1 MSKNNKPASKA
12 LEESGEA
19 IDPAS
24 LKPDEI
30 GIFVATTNIST
41 GDNVYKAGDEL
52 NPEDFDDFE
61 RLLEIG
67 FIKVI
72 SPEEKQ

>member
-1 MSKNNKPASKA
+1 MSKNSKPKIT
-12 LEESGEA
+12 ENHEA

-24 LKPDEI
+24 LKPEDI
-30 GIFVATTNIST
+30 GIFVAATNIST